1 MATVNK
7 RGNTFQI
14 VVSLGLD
21 VNGKKIRK
29 TTTYKPPE
37 NTTPKKAE
45 KLAHEFAIEFER
57 KCKGMTSLNENMRFC
72 DMAEWFIDN
81 YAKNELKEITA
92 YNYESQIKNHLLPE
106 LGNIKLKDFTPAKI
120 TAFFKTRTYAPAT
133 CRKVYVILQ
142 SIFARAVEQGF
153 IKETPCTKAVI
164 LPKAKQPKEK
174 KPFLNEHQAKDLL
187 KMVED
192 STQFNRIIKVLLYTG
207 MRSGECLALRWQDID
222 FENKTI
228 HIENTLTDVGGKHWL
243 QPPKTKTSNRYI
255 ALSDIL
261 AKIFLE
267 QKQYNDEKIAK
278 LGKDYKYPEM
288 VFTTDSGNY
297 VDRSGLNTQF
307 RRFVKGTDF
316 DFITLHS
323 LRHCNATLLINSGID
338 LKIVSELLGHSDVS
352 PTANVYA
359 DVLASAKAKVADLI
373 SLKLQ
378 QCFDVR

>member
-1 MATVNK
+1 MATINK

-37 NTTPKKAE
+37 NVTQKKAE
-45 KLAHEFAIEFER
+45 KLAHEFAVEFER

-72 DMAEWFIDN
+72 DMAEWFIEN
-81 YAKNELKEITA
+81 YARNELKEITA

-120 TAFFKTRTYAPAT
+120 TAFFKTRKYAPAT

-174 KPFLNEHQAKDLL
+174 KPFLDEHQAKDLL
-187 KMVED
+187 EMVSEN
-192 STQFNRIIKVLLYTG
+192 TQFNRIIKVLLYTG

-255 ALSDIL
+255 ALSDVL
-261 AKIFLE
+261 ANIFME
-267 QKQYNDEKIAK
+267 QKQHNEEKLCK
-278 LGKDYKYPEM
+278 LGADYKYPEM

-297 VDRSGLNTQF
+297 VDRSFLNTQF
-307 RRFVKGTDF
+307 RRFVKDTDF
-316 DFITLHS
+316 DYITLHS

-352 PTANVYA
+352 TTANVYA
-359 DVLASAKAKVADLI
+359 DVLDSAKAKVADLI

-378 QCFDVR
+378 

>member
-1 MATVNK
+1 MKLATINK

-45 KLAHEFAIEFER
+45 KLAQEFAVEFER
-57 KCKGMTSLNENMRFC
+57 KCRGLSSLNENMRFSEL
-72 DMAEWFIDN
+72 AEWYIDN
-81 YAKNELKEITA
+81 YAKNKLKPITA
-92 YNYESQIKNHLLPE
+92 YTYEGQIKNHLLPE
-106 LGNIKLKDFTPAKI
+106 LGNMKLKDFTPAKI
-120 TAFFKTRTYAPAT
+120 TAFFKTRTYQPAT

-142 SIFARAVEQGF
+142 SVFARAVEQGF

-164 LPKAKQPKEK
+164 LPKAETPKEK
-174 KPFLNEHQAKDLL
+174 KPFLDENQAKDLL

-192 STQFNRIIKVLLYTG
+192 NTQFNRIIKVLLFTG

-222 FENKTI
+222 FENRTI

-243 QPPKTKTSNRYI
+243 QPPKTATSNRYI

-261 AKIFLE
+261 AEIFIE
-267 QKQYNDEKIAK
+267 QKKHNDEKQK
-278 LGKDYKYPEM
+278 NLGKLYKYPEM
-288 VFTTDSGNY
+288 VFTSESGNY

-352 PTANVYA
+352 TTANVYA
-359 DVLASAKAKVADLI
+359 DVLKSSKAKVADLI
-373 SLKLQ
+373 SLKLNGN
-378 QCFDVR
+378 

>member
-7 RGNTFQI
+7 RGKTFQI

-57 KCKGMTSLNENMRFC
+57 KCKGMASLNENMRFSEL
-72 DMAEWFIDN
+72 AEWYLEN
-81 YAKNELKEITA
+81 YAKNKLKPITA
-92 YNYESQIKNHLLPE
+92 YTYEGQIKNHLLPE
-106 LGNIKLKDFTPAKI
+106 LGNMKLKDFTPAKI
-120 TAFFKTRTYAPAT
+120 TAFFKTRTYQPAT

-164 LPKAKQPKEK
+164 LPKAETPKEK
-174 KPFLNEHQAKDLL
+174 KPFLNEYQAKELL
-187 KMVED
+187 KMVEE

-222 FENKTI
+222 FENRTI

-255 ALSDIL
+255 ALSDVL
-261 AKIFLE
+261 AEIFLE
-267 QKQYNDEKIAK
+267 QKQYDDEKLAK
-278 LGKDYKYPEM
+278 LGKEYMYPEM
-288 VFTTDSGNY
+288 VFTSDSGKY
-297 VDRSGLNTQF
+297 VDRSSLNTQF
-307 RRFVKGTDF
+307 RKFVKGTDF
-316 DFITLHS
+316 DFVTLHS

-352 PTANVYA
+352 TTANVYA
-359 DVLASAKAKVADLI
+359 DVLDSAKAKVADLI

-378 QCFDVR
+378 

>member
-7 RGNTFQI
+7 RGNTYQI
-14 VVSLGLD
+14 IVSLGLD

-37 NTTPKKAE
+37 KVTPKKAE
-45 KLAHEFAIEFER
+45 KLANEFAIEFEQ
-57 KCKGMTSLNENMRFC
+57 KCKGMTSLKENMRFC

-120 TAFFKTRTYAPAT
+120 TAFFKTRKYSPAT

-192 STQFNRIIKVLLYTG
+192 NTQFNRIIKVLLYTG
-207 MRSGECLALRWQDID
+207 MRSGECLGLRWQDID
-222 FENKTI
+222 FENRTI

-255 ALSDIL
+255 ALSDVL
-261 AKIFLE
+261 ADIFKE
-267 QKQYNDEKIAK
+267 QKKHNEEKISN
-278 LGKDYKYPEM
+278 LGKDYSYPEM
-288 VFTTDSGNY
+288 VFTTDKGNY

-352 PTANVYA
+352 TTANVYA
-359 DVLASAKAKVADLI
+359 DVLESAKARVADLI

-378 QCFDVR
+378 

>member
-45 KLAHEFAIEFER
+45 KLAHEFAIEFEK

-120 TAFFKTRTYAPAT
+120 TAFFKTRAYAPAT

-187 KMVED
+187 KMVEN

-255 ALSDIL
+255 ALSDTL
-261 AKIFLE
+261 AKLFLE

-278 LGKDYKYPEM
+278 LGNDYKYAEM

-307 RRFVKGTDF
+307 RRFVKNTPF

-352 PTANVYA
+352 TTANVYA
-359 DVLASAKAKVADLI
+359 DVLDSAKAKVADLI

-378 QCFDVR
+378 

>member
-7 RGNTFQI
+7 RGSTFQI

-307 RRFVKGTDF
+307 RRFVKNTPF

-352 PTANVYA
+352 TTANVYA
-359 DVLASAKAKVADLI
+359 DVLDSAKAKVADLI

-378 QCFDVR
+378 